1 MLNKQLLNVKD
12 LYVDVEDK
20 EILHGV
26 DLSIGEGETHVLMG
40 PNGTGKSTLGYALMG
55 NPRYTVKSG
64 EIWFKARI
72 LRRNQSMS
80 VLKTVFFFLS
90 RIRLRFQ
97 A

>member
-55 NPRYTVKSG
+55 NPRYTVK
-64 EIWFKARI
+64 ARI

-80 VLKTVFFFLS
+80 VPKTVFFFLS

>member
-26 DLSIGEGETHVLMG
+26 DRSIGEGETHVLMG

-64 EIWFKARI
+64 EYDLKARI

-80 VLKTVFFFLS
+80 VQKTVFFFLF

>member
-55 NPRYTVKSG
+55 NLRYTVKSG
-64 EIWFKARI
+64 EICLKARI

-80 VLKTVFFFLS
+80 GQKTVFFFLS

-97 A
+97 V